1 MKKTIISLI
10 IIILVVLGIVL
21 LVNNKEGGETEATID
36 MEKLSVVILA
46 EGQGDPIQVGQTAV
60 VHYTGTLID
69 GVVFDSSLTRGTPL
83 EFRYGVGSVIAGWEK
98 GLENMKVGEK
108 RRLVIPPEFGYGDT
122 QVGSIPAGSTLIFDV
137 ELLEIK

>member
-10 IIILVVLGIVL
+10 IIILAVVGIVL
-21 LVNNKEGGETEATID
+21 LVNNKDDGREATID

-46 EGQGDPIQVGQTAV
+46 EGQGEPIQAGQTAV

-69 GVVFDSSLTRGTPL
+69 GVVFDSSLTRGVPL
-83 EFRYGVGSVIAGWEK
+83 EFRFGVGSVIQGWEK

-108 RRLVIPPEFGYGDT
+108 RRLVIPPAFGYGDK
-122 QVGSIPAGSTLIFDV
+122 QMGPIPAGSTLIFDV

>member
-1 MKKTIISLI
+1 
-10 IIILVVLGIVL
+10 
-21 LVNNKEGGETEATID
+21 